1 MSTGTKQ
8 TLHASQHPSLL
19 ALRNALSAAES
30 LVPAR
35 PPYLDP
41 NEQLAL
47 QLIARMQARYKKS
60 LPFLDLRDIPE
71 SYVDRQQLQEMAGAH
86 AR

>member
-1 MSTGTKQ
+1 MSTGIKQ
-8 TLHASQHPSLL
+8 TLHASQYPSLL

-35 PPYLDP
+35 PPYFDT

>member
-1 MSTGTKQ
+1 MSTGTKHA
-8 TLHASQHPSLL
+8 LHASQHPSLL

-30 LVPAR
+30 IAPAH
-35 PPYLDP
+35 PPHFDT

-60 LPFLDLRDIPE
+60 LPFLDLRDISG
-71 SYVDRQQLQEMAGAH
+71 SYGYHRQLQEMAGAH
-86 AR
+86 AQ

>member
-19 ALRNALSAAES
+19 ALRNALSVAES
-30 LVPAR
+30 VAPAR
-35 PPYLDP
+35 PPHFDR

-71 SYVDRQQLQEMAGAH
+71 SYVYHQQLQETAGTY

>member
-8 TLHASQHPSLL
+8 TLHTSQHPSLL

-30 LVPAR
+30 VVPSR
-35 PPYLDP
+35 PPYFDT

-60 LPFLDLRDIPE
+60 QPFLDLRDIPE
-71 SYVDRQQLQEMAGAH
+71 AHVYRQQLQEMAGAH
-86 AR
+86 AQ